1 MFTGIIEVIGQVE
14 ECRGSSGG
22 NRIAIAAP
30 TLVDGVRAGDSI
42 AVDGACLT
50 VAAIA
55 GARLQFDVGPETL
68 VRTTL
73 GQLRAGDPVNLERA
87 LPASGRLDG
96 HLVLG
101 HVDCVGRVSHS
112 VPHGSAIDVAIDVG
126 DQPLDLVVE
135 KGSIAVNGISLTV
148 NRVEARSF
156 GVSIIPTTQQ
166 RTTAARWSTGAR
178 VNLEFDIIGRY
189 VARLLGSAQRRP
201 VLDVD
206 FLKENG
212 FA

>member
-1 MFTGIIEVIGQVE
+1 MFTGIIETVGQVE
-14 ECRGSSGG
+14 ECRGSSAGS
-22 NRIAIAAP
+22 RVAIAAAA
-30 TLVDGVRAGDSI
+30 LVEGVRIGDSV

-55 GARLQFDVGPETL
+55 GTRLQFDVGPETL
-68 VRTTL
+68 ARTTL

-87 LPASGRLDG
+87 LPANGRLDG

-101 HVDCVGRVSHS
+101 HVDCVGRISRS
-112 VPHGSAIDVAIDVG
+112 IPHGSAIDLQVEVS

-156 GVSIIPTTQQ
+156 GMSIIPTTQQ

-201 VLDVD
+201 AIDAD

-212 FA
+212 YA